1 MRPARPAACNWCS
14 AKPVRAFC
22 SRRAT
27 SLCGSFIWFLVSLT
41 LAGCATNRMIDS
53 SVRSFTT
60 ATADLPLE
68 PPFSFRF
75 ERLPSQQ
82 ADAQTQDRIEEIALP
97 ILGQK
102 GLVPDALAPRF
113 TLELRMAVD
122 AITQA
127 DPFHGHWGFGTMG
140 SGLWAQPMPMG
151 LQATRY
157 RYTVHLLLRD
167 AANKTVVFES
177 TAAHEGPWSD
187 RAAVLP
193 AVLLAAVQ
201 DFPRGSEKPRR
212 VLIDLSPGGLQ
223 PRP

>member
-1 MRPARPAACNWCS
+1 M
-14 AKPVRAFC
+14 RAFC
-22 SRRAT
+22 SRRAA
-27 SLCGSFIWFLVSLT
+27 SLYSLWVVVLVSLA
-41 LAGCATNRMIDS
+41 LAGCGTPRMIDS
-53 SVRSFTT
+53 SVRSFNT
-60 ATADLPLE
+60 ATAELPLE
-68 PPFSFRF
+68 GPFSFRF

-127 DPFHGHWGFGTMG
+127 DPFHAYWGFGTMG

-167 AANKTVVFES
+167 ATKKTVVFES
-177 TAAHEGPWSD
+177 TATHEGPWSD

-193 AVLLAAVQ
+193 AVLLAQ
-201 DFPRGSEKPRR
+201 LYGC
-212 VLIDLSPGGLQ
+212 GLQ
-223 PRP
+223 LIGAGGRCKQGIFFAVHACTPACVTSWGTARP

>member
-1 MRPARPAACNWCS
+1 VP
-14 AKPVRAFC
+14 AFC
-22 SRRAT
+22 SRRAA
-27 SLCGSFIWFLVSLT
+27 SLCGLFIWFLVSLT
-41 LAGCATNRMIDS
+41 LAGCASTRMIDS
-53 SVRSFTT
+53 SVRSFNT

-68 PPFSFRF
+68 GPFSFRF
-75 ERLPSQQ
+75 DRLPSQQ
-82 ADAQTQDRIEEIALP
+82 ADAQAQDRLEEIALP
-97 ILGQK
+97 VLAQK
-102 GLVPDALAPRF
+102 GLVPDTLAPRF
-113 TLELRMAVD
+113 TLELRIAVD
-122 AITQA
+122 AINQT
-127 DPFHGHWGFGTMG
+127 DPFYAYWGFGTIG

-177 TAAHEGPWSD
+177 TATHEGPWSD

-201 DFPRGSEKPRR
+201 DFPQGSDIARR
-212 VLIDLSPGGLQ
+212 VLIDLSPGGMR

>member
-1 MRPARPAACNWCS
+1 VP
-14 AKPVRAFC
+14 AFC
-22 SRRAT
+22 SRRAAI
-27 SLCGSFIWFLVSLT
+27 LCGLFIGVLFSVV

-53 SVRSFTT
+53 SVRSFNT

-68 PPFSFRF
+68 GPFSFRF
-75 ERLPSQQ
+75 DRLPSQQ
-82 ADAQTQDRIEEIALP
+82 ADAQAQDRLEEIALP
-97 ILGQK
+97 VLAQK
-102 GLVPDALAPRF
+102 RLVPDTLAPRF
-113 TLELRMAVD
+113 TLELRIAVD
-122 AITQA
+122 AINQT
-127 DPFHGHWGFGTMG
+127 DPFYAYWGFGTIG

-177 TAAHEGPWSD
+177 TATHEGPWSD

-201 DFPRGSEKPRR
+201 DFPQGSDIARR
-212 VLIDLSPGGLQ
+212 VLIDLSPGGMQ

>member
-1 MRPARPAACNWCS
+1 M
-14 AKPVRAFC
+14 FC
-22 SRRAT
+22 GRRAA
-27 SLCGSFIWFLVSLT
+27 SLCGLFIWALVSLV
-41 LAGCATNRMIDS
+41 LAGCATNRLIDS

-82 ADAQTQDRIEEIALP
+82 ADAQAQDRLEDIALP
-97 ILGQK
+97 VLAQK

-122 AITQA
+122 VINQSG
-127 DPFHGHWGFGTMG
+127 PFHAYWGFGTIG
-140 SGLWAQPMPMG
+140 SGLWSQPGSMG
-151 LQATRY
+151 LEPTRY
-157 RYTVHLLLRD
+157 RYSVHLLLRD

-201 DFPRGSEKPRR
+201 DFPQGSDKARR
-212 VLIDLSPGGLQ
+212 VLIDLSPGGMQ
-223 PRP
+223 ARP

>member
-1 MRPARPAACNWCS
+1 M
-14 AKPVRAFC
+14 FC
-22 SRRAT
+22 GRRAASLF
-27 SLCGSFIWFLVSLT
+27 SLCVMFIVSLA
-41 LAGCATNRMIDS
+41 LAGCATNRLIDS

-60 ATADLPLE
+60 ATAGLPLE
-68 PPFSFRF
+68 PPFSFGF

-82 ADAQTQDRIEEIALP
+82 ADAQAQDRLEDIALP
-97 ILGQK
+97 VLSQK

-122 AITQA
+122 VINQSG
-127 DPFHGHWGFGTMG
+127 PFHAYWGFGTIG
-140 SGLWAQPMPMG
+140 SGLWSQPGSMG
-151 LQATRY
+151 LEPTRY
-157 RYTVHLLLRD
+157 RYSVHLLLRD

-201 DFPRGSEKPRR
+201 DFPQGSDKARR
-212 VLIDLSPGGLQ
+212 VLIDLSPGGMQ
-223 PRP
+223 ARP

>member
-1 MRPARPAACNWCS
+1 MVCLA
-14 AKPVRAFC
+14 
-22 SRRAT
+22 
-27 SLCGSFIWFLVSLT
+27 
-41 LAGCATNRMIDS
+41 LAGCATNRLIDS

-82 ADAQTQDRIEEIALP
+82 ADAQAQDRLEDIALP
-97 ILGQK
+97 VLVQK
-102 GLVPDALAPRF
+102 GRVPDALAPRF

-122 AITQA
+122 VINQSG
-127 DPFHGHWGFGTMG
+127 PFHAYWGFGTIG
-140 SGLWAQPMPMG
+140 SGLWSQPGSMG
-151 LQATRY
+151 LEPTRY
-157 RYTVHLLLRD
+157 RYSVHLLLRD

-201 DFPRGSEKPRR
+201 DFPQGSDKARR
-212 VLIDLSPGGLQ
+212 VLIDLSPGGMQ
-223 PRP
+223 ARP

>member
-1 MRPARPAACNWCS
+1 
-14 AKPVRAFC
+14 
-22 SRRAT
+22 
-27 SLCGSFIWFLVSLT
+27 
-41 LAGCATNRMIDS
+41 MIDS
-53 SVRSFTT
+53 SVRSFNT
-60 ATADLPLE
+60 ANAELPLE
-68 PPFSFRF
+68 GPFSFRF

-82 ADAQTQDRIEEIALP
+82 ADAQSQDRIEDIALP
-97 ILGQK
+97 VLAQK
-102 GLVPDALAPRF
+102 GLLPDALTPRF

-127 DPFHGHWGFGTMG
+127 DPFHAYWGFGTMG

-177 TAAHEGPWSD
+177 TATHEGPWSD

-201 DFPRGSEKPRR
+201 DFPQGSDKPRR
-212 VLIDLSPGGLQ
+212 VLIDLSPGGMQ

>member
-1 MRPARPAACNWCS
+1 M
-14 AKPVRAFC
+14 RAFC
-22 SRRAT
+22 SRRAA
-27 SLCGSFIWFLVSLT
+27 SLCSVCVLFIVSLV
-41 LAGCATNRMIDS
+41 LAGCGTPRMIDS
-53 SVRSFTT
+53 SVRSFNT
-60 ATADLPLE
+60 ANAELPLE
-68 PPFSFRF
+68 GPFSFRF

-82 ADAQTQDRIEEIALP
+82 ADAQSQDRLEEIALP
-97 ILGQK
+97 VLAQK

-113 TLELRMAVD
+113 TLELRVAVD

-127 DPFHGHWGFGTMG
+127 DPLHAYWGFGTMG

-167 AANKTVVFES
+167 ATNKTVVFES
-177 TAAHEGPWSD
+177 TATHEGPWSD

-201 DFPRGSEKPRR
+201 DFPQGSDKPRR
-212 VLIDLSPGGLQ
+212 VLIDLSPGGMQ

>member
-1 MRPARPAACNWCS
+1 MRASCG
-14 AKPVRAFC
+14 
-22 SRRAT
+22 RRAA
-27 SLCGSFIWFLVSLT
+27 SLFVLFIVSLA
-41 LAGCATNRMIDS
+41 LAGCATTRMIDS
-53 SVRSFTT
+53 SVRSFAT
-60 ATADLPLE
+60 ATADMPLE
-68 PPFSFRF
+68 GPFSFRF

-82 ADAQTQDRIEEIALP
+82 ADAQTQDRIEDIALP
-97 ILGQK
+97 VLAQK
-102 GLVPDALAPRF
+102 GLLPDALTPRF

-127 DPFHGHWGFGTMG
+127 DPFHAYWGFGTMG

-157 RYTVHLLLRD
+157 RYSVQLLLRD
-167 AANKTVVFES
+167 ATNKTVVFES
-177 TAAHEGPWSD
+177 TATHEGPWSD

-201 DFPRGSEKPRR
+201 DFPQGSDKPRR
-212 VLIDLSPGGLQ
+212 VLIDLSPGGMQ